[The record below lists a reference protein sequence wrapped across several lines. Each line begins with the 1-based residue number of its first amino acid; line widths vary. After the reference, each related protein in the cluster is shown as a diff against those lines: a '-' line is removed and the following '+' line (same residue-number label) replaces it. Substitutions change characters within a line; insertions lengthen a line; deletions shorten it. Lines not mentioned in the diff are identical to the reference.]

1 MYISFLLLHS
11 LIAVDAPSIIALGI
25 RVIAAITLT
34 YIILAVCIALIVVIY
49 PLRLIVNV
57 RMKWVE
63 F

>member
-1 MYISFLLLHS
+1 MSISFLLLHS
-11 LIAVDAPSIIALGI
+11 LIAVDAPSIIALAI

-34 YIILAVCIALIVVIY
+34 YIILAVCIDHRIVIY
-49 PLRLIVNV
+49 PLRLIVNI